1 MNIFSYEYYFIYL
14 VVSLKQ
20 NLSETC
26 RQFFST
32 LANPTRLAILEL
44 LRDGPR
50 NVTEISEALNQEQS
64 MISHNLKPLERC
76 RFVFSE
82 RRKKERFY
90 SLNKETMEKLF
101 KIFAYHAEKYCP
113 TEGKCLTNKG
123 IQKQKKKAAS
133 NSLYLMHY

>member
-1 MNIFSYEYYFIYL
+1 M
-14 VVSLKQ
+14 KQ

-26 RQFFST
+26 YQFFST

-44 LRDGPR
+44 LRDGPK
-50 NVTEISEALNQEQS
+50 NVTEIAEALNQEQS

-101 KIFAYHAEKYCP
+101 KIFSYHAEKYCP
-113 TEGKCLTNKG
+113 TRGKCLTDKG
-123 IQKQKKKAAS
+123 LQEQKKQKAS
-133 NSLYLMHY
+133 NSLYLTRF

>member
-1 MNIFSYEYYFIYL
+1 M
-14 VVSLKQ
+14 KRG
-20 NLSETC
+20 LSETC
-26 RQFFST
+26 NLFFST
-32 LANPTRLAILEL
+32 LANPARLAILEL

-101 KIFAYHAEKYCP
+101 KVFSYHAEKYCP
-113 TEGKCLTNKG
+113 TRGKCLTDRS
-123 IQKQKKKAAS
+123 IQEQKKKNAS
-133 NSLYLMHY
+133 NSLYLTRL

>member
-1 MNIFSYEYYFIYL
+1 M
-14 VVSLKQ
+14 KQ

-26 RQFFST
+26 YKFFST
-32 LANPTRLAILEL
+32 LANPARLAILEL

-90 SLNKETMEKLF
+90 SLNKETMEQLF
-101 KIFAYHAEKYCP
+101 KIFSYHAKKYCP
-113 TEGKCLTNKG
+113 TGGECLTDKDLRERK
-123 IQKQKKKAAS
+123 KQDAS
-133 NSLYLMHY
+133 SSLYISHT

>member
-1 MNIFSYEYYFIYL
+1 M
-14 VVSLKQ
+14 KQ
-20 NLSETC
+20 NLSATC
-26 RQFFST
+26 HQFFST

-50 NVTEISEALNQEQS
+50 NVTEIAEALNQEQS

-82 RRKKERFY
+82 RRKKERLY

-101 KIFAYHAEKYCP
+101 KIFSYHAKKYCP
-113 TEGKCLTNKG
+113 TRGKCLTEKG
-123 IQKQKKKAAS
+123 VREQKKKDAS
-133 NSLYLMHY
+133 TSLYLTRF